1 MYTRAHAVAIL
12 AQAALGT
19 VVFLVVAVVPAL
31 RARRRPH
38 GQDPKA
44 DKERARQVQR
54 LIAPQKR
61 GRLIA
66 TGVLLVSLREP
77 VQGTNV
83 TTRPGTGP
91 VEIHTVS
98 PTVLWI
104 STGSDPKRPPS
115 RFRRACTPTAKP

>member
-19 VVFLVVAVVPAL
+19 VVFLAVVLFSPAG
-31 RARRRPH
+31 APEASRP
-38 GQDPKA
+38 DPRIG
-44 DKERARQVQR
+44 KERARQVQR
-54 LIAPQKR
+54 LIAPQRR

-66 TGVLLVSLREP
+66 TGVLLVSPREP
-77 VQGTNV
+77 VKGTNV

-104 STGSDPKRPPS
+104 STGCDPKQPPS
-115 RFRRACTPTAKP
+115 HFRRACTPTAKP